1 MKRNDALHMHSHL
14 SAFASASTTIV
25 RVIGLL
31 LAYEDTTGE
40 MQEAINLFSPLW
52 TSKTRFLPHTSLL
65 GLANEAAVRTNRR
78 YERAHSHYAEADK
91 LSELVE
97 RVHTLTE
104 FTRLPGANLD
114 ITLAD
119 APFTSD
125 VEWTQSLI
133 IPVVNK
139 TSPIVKHVGDLM
151 AQHLLSKCQD
161 VRAPCENRPGP
172 PSGFYHAS
180 LYYNQTNTT
189 LDRDGINREVGF
201 DPLET
206 RPFQHRHGA
215 PPGRPW
221 REPVR
226 GLAQSERCLNPARHD
241 LLLLREAE
249 FCEKL
254 GKGGEARGGGRR
266 GWRRQIG
273 LGDLGLRAV
282 DRVLEIRRAL
292 GLAEDVPALRVRPC
306 RICRHGPPTPLCG
319 LRAYTDTGRRVR
331 CSALPSV
338 ASIPDSVQG
347 GGTFQG
353 IIVAGCL
360 GLGAS
365 HPPGTLATPGLPP
378 PLGSHLSHEQPPVE
392 DASLVCFRSI
402 ERARQNTATGCG
414 GPPRS
419 SSRDARHAA
428 GGDARGGCG
437 HRAAVGRRASEVNTR

>member
-52 TSKTRFLPHTSLL
+52 TSKTRFLPHTSLV

-189 LDRDGINREVGF
+189 LDRDGINWEVGF

-206 RPFQHRHGA
+206 LRNNSVLLAKTAFGQTRRAKGIYIVDVTPRSAAFTPASVGTWELLAFVPFGVRFS
-215 PPGRPW
+215 
-221 REPVR
+221 EPVILKPAPWSAA
-226 GLAQSERCLNPARHD
+226 LAVKPPSWDIPSASEMSGHPTR
-241 LLLLREAE
+241 
-249 FCEKL
+249 
-254 GKGGEARGGGRR
+254 
-266 GWRRQIG
+266 WRRKW
-273 LGDLGLRAV
+273 
-282 DRVLEIRRAL
+282 
-292 GLAEDVPALRVRPC
+292 
-306 RICRHGPPTPLCG
+306 
-319 LRAYTDTGRRVR
+319 
-331 CSALPSV
+331 
-338 ASIPDSVQG
+338 
-347 GGTFQG
+347 
-353 IIVAGCL
+353 
-360 GLGAS
+360 
-365 HPPGTLATPGLPP
+365 PGSGW
-378 PLGSHLSHEQPPVE
+378 
-392 DASLVCFRSI
+392 
-402 ERARQNTATGCG
+402 
-414 GPPRS
+414 
-419 SSRDARHAA
+419 A
-428 GGDARGGCG
+428 GG
-437 HRAAVGRRASEVNTR
+437 